1 MKQAEVLVIG
11 YKTIDNFKEFIY
23 LLTLVVIIYLLI
35 YLLILF

>member
-1 MKQAEVLVIG
+1 MKQAEVLGIG